1 MKNLLYSFRY
11 FLSQFSWI
19 WVQFH
24 RNNNDDDN
32 DDDNRDTDTDIDNPP
47 FKVTLPF
54 KYVVNHFF
62 VLYS

>member
-1 MKNLLYSFRY
+1 M
-11 FLSQFSWI
+11 
-19 WVQFH
+19 QFH

-32 DDDNRDTDTDIDNPP
+32 DDDNSDTDTDIDNPP